1 MLLSVPVCRWASL
14 SLKTLNTPFM
24 HGSDAN
30 CGGHVQVGDSL
41 VLLLYLFTDYLI
53 VLYYSPP
60 DSLTHQTIDKAAKS
74 LKS

>member
-1 MLLSVPVCRWASL
+1 
-14 SLKTLNTPFM
+14 M